1 MATQSAP
8 SARFASPLLAS
19 ARSRRAGWT
28 RRRDQ
33 AAEPQVRDLV
43 EDHARVVAAAPLLRP
58 DHRQDPGT
66 HRWQRYVAMGD
77 SFTEGMNDVQA
88 DGSLRGWADRLAL
101 ALAAEQPELL
111 YANVAV
117 RGNRVA
123 DVVERQVEQV
133 RALRPDLVTLAIGVN
148 DMLRPKWDAQAC
160 VAGVEYA
167 VAQVRREGADVL
179 LVSFGDP
186 RPRSRTLG
194 AIARRIA
201 AYGQQLRR
209 IAIEQQTFLV
219 DYWGVPSFN
228 DERCW
233 SSDRLH
239 LSPSGHAVA
248 ALAAL
253 DTLGRGDSTWR
264 GPLPREGAAPTYG
277 FLARRARDAA
287 WFTRDV
293 APWATRKVVRS
304 KEDRVCRRP
313 QYAPMGTDPARPEGV
328 AVSALAWATQG

>member
-1 MATQSAP
+1 MSTHSAP
-8 SARFASPLLAS
+8 NVRFGSPLIAN
-19 ARSRRAGWT
+19 ARARRAAWSRRRSAT
-28 RRRDQ
+28 RGS
-33 AAEPQVRDLV
+33 ADLV
-43 EDHARVVAAAPLLRP
+43 DDHARAVAAAPLLRP
-58 DHRQDPGT
+58 AHRQDPAS
-66 HRWQRYVAMGD
+66 HRWQRYVALGD
-77 SFTEGMNDVQA
+77 SFSEGMNDVLA
-88 DGSLRGWADRLAL
+88 DGSLRGWADRLAEE
-101 ALAAEQPELL
+101 LAAEHPELL

-123 DVVERQVEQV
+123 DVVERQLPQ
-133 RALRPDLVTLAIGVN
+133 AIGLSPDLVTLAIGVN
-148 DMLRPKWDAQAC
+148 DMLRPKWDAQSC
-160 VAGVEYA
+160 VEGVEHA
-167 VAQVRREGADVL
+167 VTQLRRSGADVL

-194 AIARRIA
+194 AIARRIS

-209 IAIEQQTFLV
+209 IAVEQQTFLV

-239 LSPSGHAVA
+239 LSPDGHAVA
-248 ALAAL
+248 ARAAL
-253 DTLGRGDSTWR
+253 EVLGRGDDSWR
-264 GPLPREGAAPTYG
+264 GPLPQQGSEPSYG

-304 KEDRVCRRP
+304 KEDHACRRP
-313 QYAPMGTDPARPEGV
+313 QYVRIGLEGADGFEAPSPVV
-328 AVSALAWATQG
+328 A